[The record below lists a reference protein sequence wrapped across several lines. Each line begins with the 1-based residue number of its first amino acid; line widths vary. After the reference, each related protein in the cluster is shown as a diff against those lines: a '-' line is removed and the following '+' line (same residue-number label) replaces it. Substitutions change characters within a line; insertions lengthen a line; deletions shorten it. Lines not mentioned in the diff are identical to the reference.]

1 MQGSQFERMMETLK
15 STPIPRVDAT
25 QVRRWFGGV
34 KEFLD
39 IELLMQII
47 SQGAPVP
54 VAGAGDFSAALVYGN
69 YSLPAR
75 FSPHILEKIVEDVS
89 HGRSFVFPREV
100 ADQIPGIRA
109 TLLTVAESTS
119 NSDLHDLINA
129 NPGRSVN

>member
-1 MQGSQFERMMETLK
+1 M
-15 STPIPRVDAT
+15 
-25 QVRRWFGGV
+25 

-54 VAGAGDFSAALVYGN
+54 VAGAGDFSAGLVYGN
-69 YSLPAR
+69 YSSPAR

-100 ADQIPGIRA
+100 ADQIPGIRISP
-109 TLLTVAESTS
+109 LTVAESTS
-119 NSDLHDLINA
+119 KVRIRHDLTNA
-129 NPGRSVN
+129 NSG